1 MTNKVHEIKLQL
13 RYRDIDS
20 LGHVNNAVFLSYFE
34 IGRIGLFRLN
44 SESYSV
50 DSIDFVI
57 AHIEI
62 DFFKPLHLFE
72 DVILRTRIVKVGK
85 TSFTF
90 DHEIISERD
99 GENYCHGISVAV
111 SMKDGNK
118 IPVPQFIRDLL
129 IQ

>member
-1 MTNKVHEIKLQL
+1 MEP
-13 RYRDIDS
+13 
-20 LGHVNNAVFLSYFE
+20 GSYPG
-34 IGRIGLFRLN
+34 IYLP
-44 SESYSV
+44 
-50 DSIDFVI
+50 I